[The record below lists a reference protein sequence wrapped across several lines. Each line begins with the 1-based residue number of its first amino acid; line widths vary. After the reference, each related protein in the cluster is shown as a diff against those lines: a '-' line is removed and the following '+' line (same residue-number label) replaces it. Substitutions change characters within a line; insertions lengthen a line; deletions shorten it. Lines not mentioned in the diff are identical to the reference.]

1 VENLAIQIVLLAILL
16 FFSAVFSSSETA
28 LFSLKSYQVRR
39 LQSRP
44 TRRALTVGSLLK
56 DPYHLLV
63 TILIGNTLVN
73 VAASSVGTT
82 VIGRYFEQGVV
93 GISVAVMTLLILI
106 FGEIVPKTFAVSN
119 PPSVSLATAPLIA
132 VAVRVFAP
140 LKVVLEMV
148 ISRVIR
154 KGRGQAASGDV
165 HFGEHVAEAIALGHS
180 EGVLDRSEREMLGG
194 IFRLMHLSVQNI
206 MTPRTEVFML
216 SSDVALGDA
225 VPMVRSAGY
234 SRIPLFDPQKRDD
247 IVGILYS
254 KDLLYRQESPGLRLA
269 DVAREPVFVPE
280 SKSLMDLLSEFVS
293 GAAHFAVAIDEHGSF
308 AGIVTLDD
316 ILSEII
322 GRDVARNPE
331 KYRYKRL
338 SRHSWE
344 VSGRMEMEYF
354 NVLVGVSI
362 LDPGAETIAGLVINR
377 MGRIP
382 SVGDEIVI
390 DNLRIR
396 VLSADNRRIALLRVE
411 KVKK

>member
-1 VENLAIQIVLLAILL
+1 METLAIQIVLLAVLL

-44 TRRALTVGSLLK
+44 TRRSLTVGSLLK

-82 VIGRYFEQGVV
+82 VIGRFFEQGVV
-93 GISVAVMTLLILI
+93 GISVVVMTLLILI

-119 PPSVSLATAPLIA
+119 PPSVSLATAPIIA
-132 VAVRVFAP
+132 VAVRLFAP
-140 LKVVLEMV
+140 LKVLLEA
-148 ISRVIR
+148 VIR
-154 KGRGQAASGDV
+154 SVVRKWAGQAASGEV

-194 IFRLMHLSVQNI
+194 IFRLTHLSVQNI
-206 MTPRTEVFML
+206 MTPRTEVLML
-216 SSDVALGDA
+216 SSDVGLGDA

-234 SRIPLFDPQKRDD
+234 SRIPLFDPQKRDN

-254 KDLLYRQESPGLRLA
+254 KDLLHNQEKIELSLA
-269 DVAREPVFVPE
+269 DISREPVFVPE
-280 SKSLMDLLSEFVS
+280 SKSLLDLLSEFVS

-308 AGIVTLDD
+308 TGIVTLDD

-331 KYRYKRL
+331 KCRYRRL

-344 VSGRMEMEYF
+344 VSGRMEIEYF
-354 NVLVGVSI
+354 NVLVGVS
-362 LDPGAETIAGLVINR
+362 LSDPGAETIAGLVINR
-377 MGRIP
+377 MGMIP
-382 SVGDEIVI
+382 SVGDQIVI

-396 VLSADNRRIALLRVE
+396 ILSADNRRIALLRVE